1 MTAIKIANFTDAHSM
16 EHIKTHTELAVD
28 HSQVE
33 IHIFW
38 NMYHFFQKECKDS
51 SFRKDRYL
59 YIEEWTWNSKIT
71 TLEDNAAVF
80 VVSWTKVCQ
89 IINFSLFSTFNCSI
103 LFSIM
108 LKKLLLMSVKNKL
121 CILIKYGG
129 NTNY

>member
-38 NMYHFFQKECKDS
+38 NKYHFFLKECKDS
-51 SFRKDRYL
+51 SFGKDSYL

-71 TLEDNAAVF
+71 TVEDHAAVF
-80 VVSWTKVCQ
+80 VVSCTKVCQ
-89 IINFSLFSTFNCSI
+89 IIIFCFFFTFNCSI

-108 LKKLLLMSVKNKL
+108 LKKLIDYSIAADVCKE
-121 CILIKYGG
+121 
-129 NTNY
+129 